1 MTESLR
7 LSTFQADT
15 LCPVC
20 SSLMS
25 IHCRLALIGCV
36 RSFGPSPHSAVR
48 DSANQREQQQHQQRE
63 NSLYWDNPFDTQP
76 SFDNTTEREVTATVG
91 QVAYLHCRVFN
102 IGDRAVSWIRK
113 RDLHILT
120 IGIMTYTNDQ
130 RFQSEHVDGSNVWT
144 LKVLSPQPRDNG
156 IYECQVRGAGGG

>member
-1 MTESLR
+1 MC
-7 LSTFQADT
+7 
-15 LCPVC
+15 LCHPTNNN
-20 SSLMS
+20 
-25 IHCRLALIGCV
+25 A
-36 RSFGPSPHSAVR
+36 AR
-48 DSANQREQQQHQQRE
+48 DSTSHKE
-63 NSLYWDNPFDTQP
+63 NSIFWDYPYAAQP
-76 SFDNTTEREVTATVG
+76 SFDNATEREVIASVG

-130 RFQSEHVDGSNVWT
+130 RFQSEHVEGSNAWT

-156 IYECQVRGAGGG
+156 IYECQV